1 MDDPLPLLRV
11 RPSQLAEGALVV
23 GDPARAE
30 EAAAL
35 LDGVTCLAANR
46 EYVTYA
52 GTLDGVAVT
61 VCSHGVGSSGSRIC
75 FEELARGGV
84 RRIIR
89 AGTCGALQPDIDDGD
104 LVVATAAIRDEG
116 TTPRLLPLAF
126 PAVADADVLHAL
138 EQEASR
144 RGARARRG
152 VVHTTDTFYPSP
164 VTRSDLAA
172 WQAGGA
178 LAVEMELSAL
188 LITAALHGLAAGGIF
203 TVDGNVTRHAPD
215 MSDYD
220 PYRDV
225 VTRGKAAMLDIALH
239 ALVALAPGDGG

>member
-1 MDDPLPLLRV
+1 MDHPLPVLRV
-11 RPSQLAEGALVV
+11 LPSQLTPSALVV

-35 LDGVTCLAANR
+35 LDGPTRLAVSR
-46 EYVTYA
+46 EYTTYA
-52 GTLDGVAVT
+52 GTFAGVPIT
-61 VCSHGVGSSGSRIC
+61 VCSHGVGSPGARIC

-89 AGTCGALQPDIDDGD
+89 AGTCGALQPDIADGE
-104 LVVATAAIRDEG
+104 LVLATAAVRDEG
-116 TTPRLLPLAF
+116 TTPRLLPLAV
-126 PAVADADVLHAL
+126 PAVADLAVLSAL
-138 EQEASR
+138 QREVSR
-144 RGARARRG
+144 RDLHARRG

-164 VTRSDLAA
+164 VTPSDLAA

-188 LITAALHGLAAGGIF
+188 LITAALHGIAAGGIF
-203 TVDGNVTRHAPD
+203 TVDGNVTKSAPD

-225 VTRGKAAMLDIALH
+225 VLRGKALMLEIALH
-239 ALVALAPGDGG
+239 VLANIDGG